1 MKASTTPDQRHKHPA
16 RRNNSEFV
24 NILISSTNN
33 IIPRAGHTPHSRI
46 SAKYWS
52 CVMSHLSR
60 FGDEKF
66 IIKVTRWRESS
77 LRVSPTRHFHQ
88 KVLFWYQN
96 YLEKCPL
103 YSPWLF
109 FSSLPSDSRISS
121 SRWQRAVALNNIIVE
136 TYSLS
141 KLIQDYQRSPHHVLQ
156 TPHSF
161 IITVCTSGSW
171 ARVCALKQLPV
182 PERTCR
188 ASSWTRSS
196 SCVSSL
202 LTRGSASETRMNSE
216 FSFCVEIQYPALD
229 LPEPGHSFIHW
240 PLLSH
245 PQSSSVNEWSYKAS
259 QLLKRLMF
267 TC

>member
-1 MKASTTPDQRHKHPA
+1 M
-16 RRNNSEFV
+16 
-24 NILISSTNN
+24 
-33 IIPRAGHTPHSRI
+33 
-46 SAKYWS
+46 
-52 CVMSHLSR
+52 
-60 FGDEKF
+60 
-66 IIKVTRWRESS
+66 
-77 LRVSPTRHFHQ
+77 
-88 KVLFWYQN
+88 LFWYQN

-136 TYSLS
+136 IYSLS

-182 PERTCR
+182 PERTCS

-202 LTRGSASETRMNSE
+202 LTRGSASEIRMNSVAVLKYNILLLIYLNQDIVSSIDHC
-216 FSFCVEIQYPALD
+216 FPIPSLLLRTNDHIK
-229 LPEPGHSFIHW
+229 
-240 PLLSH
+240 LLSFWKDSCL
-245 PQSSSVNEWSYKAS
+245 PVSKVEWICPRTALSAS
-259 QLLKRLMF
+259 LHGLK
-267 TC
+267 

>member
-1 MKASTTPDQRHKHPA
+1 MNILKYSFSLYI
-16 RRNNSEFV
+16 NNSVFV

-96 YLEKCPL
+96 YLEKCSL

-202 LTRGSASETRMNSE
+202 LTRGSASEIRMNSVAVLKYNILLLIYLNQDIVSSIDHC
-216 FSFCVEIQYPALD
+216 FPIPSLLLRMND
-229 LPEPGHSFIHW
+229 HLK
-240 PLLSH
+240 LLS
-245 PQSSSVNEWSYKAS
+245 
-259 QLLKRLMF
+259 F
-267 TC
+267 